1 MLEVSHLTLTLSDSS
16 AKTPL
21 VRDVS
26 FVVRPNE
33 TYALV
38 GESGCG
44 KSLTALSLMRL
55 LPEGVSVQEGSVLC
69 GGRDLFTLTERE
81 MNAVRGAGI
90 SLIFQE
96 PATSLNPV
104 IRVGEQIREVL
115 TLHPNVCPDASPE
128 AVSRWLARVGFDD
141 PERIAKSFPHELS
154 GGQKQRVMI
163 AMALAAS
170 PSVVVADEPTTALDV
185 TLQAQILDLLRDL
198 KRERHLALLLITH
211 DLALVRHYADRVG
224 LMYAGQILEEAPVKD
239 FFSKPLHPYAAGL
252 LRAVPQSAS
261 RKKALAGIPGVVPGP
276 GEVGAGCRFA
286 SRCPVKREACTV
298 GPIPLKAVG
307 KDHVVRCLFPGRFEG
322 KEAAASCASHLPGS
336 PVLTLEHFC
345 VTYES
350 AGGFFSRKKIFEA
363 VKDVTLSLRAGET
376 LALVGESGSGKSTLA
391 KTLLRLTDGHVRTS
405 GVARIGNLDV
415 MSAHGRALQDLHR
428 FAQIVFQDP
437 FSSFD
442 PRMSVGAC
450 IAEGITALGVLR
462 DQDAIFERV
471 GELLETVGLTRDAFT
486 RLPHEF
492 SGGQRQRLALA
503 RALAVSP
510 KVIILDEPTSALDV
524 SVQAQILNL
533 LRDVQRKT
541 GVAYLFIT
549 HNFAVVEWM
558 ADRVA
563 VMKDGRIVEEGTAQE
578 VLCRPKEAYTKALLA
593 SVPRL

>member
-1 MLEVSHLTLTLSDSS
+1 
-16 AKTPL
+16 
-21 VRDVS
+21 
-26 FVVRPNE
+26 
-33 TYALV
+33 
-38 GESGCG
+38 
-44 KSLTALSLMRL
+44 
-55 LPEGVSVQEGSVLC
+55 
-69 GGRDLFTLTERE
+69 
-81 MNAVRGAGI
+81 
-90 SLIFQE
+90 
-96 PATSLNPV
+96 
-104 IRVGEQIREVL
+104 
-115 TLHPNVCPDASPE
+115 
-128 AVSRWLARVGFDD
+128 
-141 PERIAKSFPHELS
+141 
-154 GGQKQRVMI
+154 MI

-261 RKKALAGIPGVVPGP
+261 RKKVLAGIPGVVPGP
-276 GEVGAGCRFA
+276 GEVVAGCRFA
-286 SRCPVKREACTV
+286 SRCPVKREACTACAV
-298 GPIPLKAVG
+298 PLKSIG
-307 KDHVVRCLFPGRFEG
+307 KDHVVRCLFPGKFEG
-322 KEAAASCASHLPGS
+322 KDVGTSCATHLPGS

-350 AGGFFSRKKIFEA
+350 AGGFFSRKKTFEA

-462 DQDAIFERV
+462 DKDAIFERV

>member
-1 MLEVSHLTLTLSDSS
+1 MLEVKHLSIALSE
-16 AKTPL
+16 TGCREYL

-26 FVVRPNE
+26 FSVRENE

-55 LPEGVSVQEGSVLC
+55 LPEGVTVQEGSVLC
-69 GGRDLFTLTERE
+69 GGQDLFTLTERE

-104 IRVGEQIREVL
+104 VRIGAQVREVL
-115 TLHPNVCPDASPE
+115 KLHEKTLTDTSE
-128 AVSRWLARVGFDD
+128 SAVFAWLTRVGFDD

-163 AMALAAS
+163 ALALAAS

-211 DLALVRHYADRVG
+211 DLALVKNYADRVG
-224 LMYAGQILEEAPVKD
+224 LMYAGQILEEAPVKE

-261 RKKALAGIPGVVPGP
+261 RKKALAGIPGVVPNP
-276 GEVGAGCRFA
+276 SEDVAGCRFA
-286 SRCPVKREACTV
+286 SRCPVRRPACEV
-298 GPIPLKAVG
+298 GEIPLKTLG
-307 KDHVVRCLFPGRFEG
+307 KDHVVRCLFPGEFARQ
-322 KEAAASCASHLPGS
+322 EAGASCVTPFPGK
-336 PVLTLEHFC
+336 PVLILENFS

-350 AGGFFSRKKIFEA
+350 AGGLFSSKKTFEA
-363 VKDVTLSLRAGET
+363 VRDVTLTLRGGET

-391 KTLLRLTDGHVRTS
+391 KTLLRLTDGHVRTR
-405 GVARIGNLDV
+405 GAARIGDVDV
-415 MSAHGRALQDLHR
+415 MSARGKALQELHR

-462 DQDAIFERV
+462 DKDAICQRV
-471 GELLETVGLTRDAFT
+471 GDLLETVGLTRDSFS

-510 KVIILDEPTSALDV
+510 QVIILDEPTSALDV

-533 LRDVQRKT
+533 LRAVQQRT
-541 GVAYLFIT
+541 GMAYLFIT

>member
-115 TLHPNVCPDASPE
+115 TLHPNVCPDVSPE

-224 LMYAGQILEEAPVKD
+224 LMYAGQILEEAPVKE

-261 RKKALAGIPGVVPGP
+261 RKKALAGIPGVVPNP
-276 GEVGAGCRFA
+276 SVDVAGCRFA
-286 SRCPVKREACTV
+286 SRCPVRRPACEA
-298 GPIPLKAVG
+298 GEIPLKALG
-307 KDHVVRCLFPGRFEG
+307 KDHVVRCLFPGEFARQ
-322 KEAAASCASHLPGS
+322 EAGASCVSPFPGK
-336 PVLTLEHFC
+336 PVLRLENFS

-350 AGGFFSRKKIFEA
+350 AGGLFSSKKTFEA
-363 VKDVTLSLRAGET
+363 VRDVTLTLRGGET

-391 KTLLRLTDGHVRTS
+391 KTLLRLTDGHVRTR
-405 GVARIGNLDV
+405 GVARIGDVDV
-415 MSAHGRALQDLHR
+415 MSARGKALQELHR

-462 DQDAIFERV
+462 DKDAIFERV